1 MTTEI
6 GAIGHE
12 PLFRVDEAGV
22 VADLDGRLR
31 LDWWVGAEDRWHR
44 ASAEHAVR
52 QALAEDEVTIETRL
66 RVPGGDI
73 VGRATGAASS
83 GHGVCVLEFEN
94 ETPVPVAV
102 ALIVQLPVPGYVEVY
117 DDTLSVDGVP
127 VVRAGRSIARC
138 LVTGDPDAL
147 AAGLEAGDAL
157 PPAELDLPAEGR
169 QVALVFPLPHTAVLR
184 TVVTAGTGSH
194 LGAPADLPPVDA
206 VARGWELHIERGA
219 KVDLPDDRV
228 LRVLAASRRH
238 VLLGSAAAPDSAFWR
253 GAPDW
258 LLPAA
263 AVSLDG
269 WGHHT
274 EAREL
279 LLAATGVD
287 DLTTHA
293 TRSGTETG
301 ALVWAWAEILER
313 RPDPE
318 LLEALASWLT
328 EAAIGLTRRR
338 RGFLRRRDPGA
349 DAGWRAVGLASA
361 ASLLSRIED
370 GTVGPDLVDALP
382 DLIDELPSGSR
393 SIALALGGRRLGGEL
408 QTTVVDELAQILG
421 IDPVLPA
428 LAASSSPTGA
438 LGAGARRHDP
448 VASVLYLIAVRRAV
462 VDEPGGTG
470 GPVAIAPG
478 VPAEW
483 FGAAMEAH
491 AVPVTGGAVAFGLR
505 WHGERPA
512 VLWDVATASP
522 TSVCAPSL
530 DADWSDERPKAE
542 ALLAAT
548 ADLRIEEAPRG
559 PEPGQGI
566 SIEVDDDPDSFG

>member
-12 PLFRVDEAGV
+12 PLFRVDGAGV
-22 VADLDGRLR
+22 VADLEGRLR

-44 ASAEHAVR
+44 ASVEHAVR
-52 QALAEDEVTIETRL
+52 QGLAADEITIETRL

-73 VGRATGAASS
+73 VARATGAASS
-83 GHGVCVLEFEN
+83 GNGVCLLEFEN

-102 ALIVQLPVPGYVEVY
+102 ALIVQLPTPGYVEVY

-127 VVRAGRSIARC
+127 VLRAGRSIARC
-138 LVTGDPDAL
+138 LVTTGSEAL
-147 AAGLEAGDAL
+147 ATGLEAGEAL
-157 PPAELDLPAEGR
+157 PPAELTLPAEGR
-169 QVALVFPLPHTAVLR
+169 QVALIFPVPHTAVLR
-184 TVVTAGTGSH
+184 AVVTAGADNH
-194 LGAPADLPPVDA
+194 LGAPADLPPIEA
-206 VARGWELHIERGA
+206 VARGWDLHIERGA
-219 KVDLPDDRV
+219 KVDLPDERV
-228 LRVLAASRRH
+228 LRVLAAARRH
-238 VLLGSAAAPDSAFWR
+238 LLLGSAASPDSAFWH
-253 GAPDW
+253 GAPAW

-263 AVSLDG
+263 AVAIDG

-279 LLAATGVD
+279 LLAGTGLD

-293 TRSGTETG
+293 TRTGTEAG

-318 LLEALASWLT
+318 LLDALSGWLT

-382 DLIDELPSGSR
+382 DLIDELPDEPPSV
-393 SIALALGGRRLGGEL
+393 ALALGGRRLGG
-408 QTTVVDELAQILG
+408 QVRATVLDELARHLAT
-421 IDPVLPA
+421 DSSLPA
-428 LAASSSPTGA
+428 VAASSSPTGA
-438 LGAGARRHDP
+438 LGLEFGRHDP
-448 VASVLYLIAVRRAV
+448 VASVLYLLAARRAV

-470 GPVAIAPG
+470 GPVAIVPG
-478 VPAEW
+478 VPSEW

-491 AVPVTGGAVAFGLR
+491 AMPVTGGAVAFGLR

-512 VLWDVATASP
+512 VLWDLATAAP

-530 DADWSDERPKAE
+530 DAAWSDERPRAE
-542 ALLAAT
+542 ALLGVT
-548 ADLRIEEAPRG
+548 AGLELDEAPRG

-566 SIEVDDDPDSFG
+566 SIEVDDDPDSFA

>member
-22 VADLDGRLR
+22 IADLDGRLR

-52 QALAEDEVTIETRL
+52 QGLAEDEVTVETRL

-73 VGRATGAASS
+73 VSRATGAASS
-83 GHGVCVLEFEN
+83 GNGVCLLEFEN

-127 VVRAGRSIARC
+127 ILRSGRSVARC
-138 LVTGDPDAL
+138 LVRSDVDTL
-147 AAGLEAGDAL
+147 ATDLQAGDAL
-157 PPAELDLPAEGR
+157 PPAELTLPAEGR
-169 QVALVFPLPHTAVLR
+169 QVALVFPVPHTAVLR
-184 TVVTAGTGSH
+184 TVVSAGGGNH
-194 LGAPADLPPVDA
+194 LGAPADLPPIDA

-219 KVDLPDDRV
+219 KVELPDDRV
-228 LRVLAASRRH
+228 LRVLAAARRH
-238 VLLGSAAAPDSAFWR
+238 VLLGSAAAPGSAFWK

-263 AVSLDG
+263 AVALDG

-293 TRSGTETG
+293 TRGGTEAG
-301 ALVWAWAEILER
+301 ALVWAWAEVLER
-313 RPDPE
+313 RPDAE
-318 LLEALASWLT
+318 LLDALAGWLT
-328 EAAIGLTRRR
+328 EVAIGLTRRR
-338 RGFLRRRDPGA
+338 RGFLRRRDSGA

-382 DLIDELPSGSR
+382 DLIDELPADTR
-393 SIALALGGRRLGGEL
+393 SIALALGGRRLGGEVDI
-408 QTTVVDELAQILG
+408 TVLDELAQRLG
-421 IDPVLPA
+421 TDSVLPA
-428 LAASSSPTGA
+428 VAGSSTPTGA
-438 LGAGARRHDP
+438 LGGDDRGHDP
-448 VASVLYLIAVRRAV
+448 VASVLYLIAARRAV

-470 GPVAIAPG
+470 GPVAIVPG

-491 AVPVTGGAVAFGLR
+491 AVPVTGGAVAFGVR

-512 VLWDVATASP
+512 VLWDVVTSAP

-542 ALLAAT
+542 ALLGVT
-548 ADLRIEEAPRG
+548 PGLQIEEAPRG
-559 PEPGQGI
+559 PESGQGV
-566 SIEVDDDPDSFG
+566 SIEVEDDPDSFG

>member
-12 PLFRVDEAGV
+12 PLFRVDAAGV
-22 VADLDGRLR
+22 VADLAGRLR
-31 LDWWVGAEDRWHR
+31 VDWWVGAEDRWHR

-52 QALAEDEVTIETRL
+52 QGLADDEVTIETRL

-73 VGRATGAASS
+73 VARATGAASS
-83 GHGVCVLEFEN
+83 GHGVSVLEFEN

-102 ALIVQLPVPGYVEVY
+102 ALIVQLPAPGYVEVY

-127 VVRAGRSIARC
+127 ILRAGRSIARC
-138 LVTGDPDAL
+138 LITADADAL
-147 AAGLEAGDAL
+147 AAGLEGGEAL
-157 PPAELDLPAEGR
+157 PPAELTLPAEGR
-169 QVALVFPLPHTAVLR
+169 QVALVFPVPHTAVLR
-184 TVVTAGTGSH
+184 TVVTAGGGNH

-206 VARGWELHIERGA
+206 VARGWHLHIERGA
-219 KVDLPDDRV
+219 KVELPDERV
-228 LRVLAASRRH
+228 LRVLAAARRH
-238 VLLGSAAAPDSAFWR
+238 VLLGSGAAPDGPFWG

-263 AVSLDG
+263 AVALDG

-279 LLAATGVD
+279 LLAGTGVD

-293 TRSGTETG
+293 TRSGTEAG

-313 RPDPE
+313 RSDPDV
-318 LLEALASWLT
+318 LRALAGWLT

-361 ASLLSRIED
+361 ASLLSRIEN

-382 DLIDELPSGSR
+382 DLIAELPADAL
-393 SIALALGGRRLGGEL
+393 SIALALGGRRLGGEPD
-408 QTTVVDELAQILG
+408 TTALGELAQRLG
-421 IDPVLPA
+421 TDATLPA
-428 LAASSSPTGA
+428 VAASSSPTGA
-438 LGAGARRHDP
+438 LGIESRAHDP
-448 VASVLYLIAVRRAV
+448 VSSVLYLIAARRAV

-470 GPVAIAPG
+470 GPVAIVPG
-478 VPAEW
+478 VPSEW

-491 AVPVTGGAVAFGLR
+491 AVPVTGGDVAFGVR
-505 WHGERPA
+505 WHGDRPA
-512 VLWDVATASP
+512 VLWDVDTAAP

-542 ALLAAT
+542 ALLGVT
-548 ADLRIEEAPRG
+548 ADLRLEEAPRG

-566 SIEVDDDPDSFG
+566 SIEVDDDPDSFA